1 MENIKHTNHKS
12 ENIETKYLNNT
23 RKNKFLKV
31 TSSLYKLGNN
41 FIELK
46 DGELKDRKLE
56 IKKEIKE
63 LFFKLNIVPTY
74 GMDRFEQN
82 EMKKRRPIK
91 NNWYNCL
98 VNYIPEPIR

>member
-63 LFFKLNIVPTY
+63 LFFKPNIVPTY
-74 GMDRFEQN
+74 GWIDLNKM
-82 EMKKRRPIK
+82 

-98 VNYIPEPIR
+98 VNYISEPIR